1 LANVN
6 TEYGMGEARA
16 PYPAGETFSTL
27 GAWSEAR
34 GAKPYCIEY
43 GINDMGWGYARAPSS
58 YSTSKTRFRFANTAE
73 PYSLEF
79 NAEIL
84 WNNSMGPA
92 QSSYMGWG
100 YARAPTTL
108 TRFQQFFSKFLI

>member
-34 GAKPYCIEY
+34 GAKLVE
-43 GINDMGWGYARAPSS
+43 RSS
-58 YSTSKTRFRFANTAE
+58 WSEAVLYRV
-73 PYSLEF
+73 
-79 NAEIL
+79 
-84 WNNSMGPA
+84 WN
-92 QSSYMGWG
+92 Q
-100 YARAPTTL
+100 
-108 TRFQQFFSKFLI
+108 